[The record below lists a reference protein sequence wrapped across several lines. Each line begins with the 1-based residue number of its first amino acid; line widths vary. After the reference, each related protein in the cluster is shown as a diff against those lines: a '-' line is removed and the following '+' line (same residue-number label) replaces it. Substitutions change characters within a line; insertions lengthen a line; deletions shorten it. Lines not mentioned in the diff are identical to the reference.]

1 MKYLNKPVAY
11 LQDFDFD
18 SSGNLINQSIPKN
31 KPVIIMIQAKFCG
44 HCTVAKPAFQEF
56 AMKNKD
62 KVFCATIEGDGKEK
76 GESELAKNI
85 KKVYPDFRGY
95 PSYVVYKNNK
105 FLKVHDGGRDLNA
118 LTELLNSL

>member
-1 MKYLNKPVAY
+1 MQYLNKPVAY

-18 SSGNLINQSIPKN
+18 SNGNLINKSIPNN

-56 AMKNKD
+56 AEKNKD
-62 KVFCATIEGDGKEK
+62 KVFCATIEGDGNQK
-76 GESELAKNI
+76 GESELAQNI
-85 KKVYPDFRGY
+85 KKIYPNFRGY

-105 FLKVHDGGRDLNA
+105 FSKVHDGGRDLKS

>member
-31 KPVIIMIQAKFCG
+31 KPVIIMIQAEFCG
-44 HCTVAKPAFQEF
+44 HCTTAKPAFQDF
-56 AMKNKD
+56 ANKNKD
-62 KVFCATIEGDGKEK
+62 RVFCATIQGDGKQK
-76 GESELAKNI
+76 GERELSKNI
-85 KKVYPDFRGY
+85 NKIHPNFRGY

-105 FLKVHDGGRDLNA
+105 FFKIHEGGRDLDS
-118 LTELLNSL
+118 LTELLNSI